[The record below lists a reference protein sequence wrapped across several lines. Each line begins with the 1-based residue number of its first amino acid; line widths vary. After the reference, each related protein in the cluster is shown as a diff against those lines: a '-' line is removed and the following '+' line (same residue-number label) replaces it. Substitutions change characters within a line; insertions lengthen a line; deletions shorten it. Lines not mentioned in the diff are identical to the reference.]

1 MGMTEREELTAKI
14 AQLEARRTELMA
26 DEDRLHNAFMKEDD
40 EAKANRIAT
49 DLQDICGELD
59 EIGVKI
65 GIAKAKLYLIEAQIS
80 RREFLEDH
88 PVGGARP

>member
-1 MGMTEREELTAKI
+1 MSERVDLLVEI
-14 AQLEARRTELMA
+14 AQLEARRTVRMA
-26 DEDRLHNAFMKEDD
+26 DEALKHAAFMAEDD